1 MYFVDMNADSKI
13 TDTARCITA
22 RQDSGIS
29 KHKGEH
35 SAVFFEYD
43 GVYPVINP
51 DRETIRQNGPRIRPN
66 GAPAHCLTVVDRHG
80 ILHNGW
86 IRRLHPQEC
95 FRLMGF
101 SDAQFY
107 KLRDELGLSDSKLYK
122 LAGNSIIV
130 PVLTDILSRLKAV
143 NEKYKIVKE

>member
-1 MYFVDMNADSKI
+1 MDYNENSKF

-22 RQDSGIS
+22 RQDSGMS
-29 KHKGEH
+29 HRKGEH

-51 DRETIRQNGPRIRPN
+51 DRVKIRQNGPRFRPN
-66 GAPAHCLTVVDRHG
+66 GAPSYCLTVVDRHG
-80 ILHNGW
+80 IFHRGW
-86 IRRLHPQEC
+86 IRKLHPQEC

-107 KLRDELGLSDSKLYK
+107 KLRNELGLSDSKLYK
-122 LAGNSIIV
+122 LAGNSIMV
-130 PVLTDILSRLKAV
+130 PVLVDILSRLKAV
-143 NEKYKIVKE
+143 NEKYKIIKE